1 MPRLYVTAGSTPA
14 AREWRLA
21 EHHHPA
27 FPSSSIK
34 PSRSGRADPFIGAIG
49 EQLVLPDRNG
59 HLELVDQLVACS
71 EGLSPV
77 RARNTN
83 DHGKIAYDEMS
94 NTVDGCQ
101 CTHRIV
107 RSDLFCDYSQLVDG
121 CGMRR
126 VLQAGDQPAGIM
138 ITNRPNEERNPARS
152 RIGDGSKHLIHR

>member
-1 MPRLYVTAGSTPA
+1 MPRLYVTAGSPPA
-14 AREWRLA
+14 AREWPLAARHRL
-21 EHHHPA
+21 A

-34 PSRSGRADPFIGAIG
+34 PSRSGRADPFIRAIG
-49 EQLVLPDRNG
+49 EQLVLPDRHG
-59 HLELVDQLVACS
+59 RFELVDQFVARS

-83 DHGKIAYDEMS
+83 DHGKIAYDEIP

-107 RSDLFCDYSQLVDG
+107 RGDLFCDDPQLVDG
-121 CGMRR
+121 RGMRR
-126 VLQAGDQPAGIM
+126 VFQAGDQPPGIM
-138 ITNRPNEERNPARS
+138 IPDRPNEERNTARG